1 MDFMKLHKYN
11 PKKDYSRWYLQ
22 EKVDGVFAA
31 IDVNTGIAYSR
42 TGKPLFIPEGTTL
55 RCTMDYIRMYYSVN
69 KQPANTF
76 IIAEIFSFGLTL
88 EQMSGLLNP
97 NRKEPWDKTI
107 LTDWSVY
114 AHDFVTLVDGVDNT
128 PYSERYNKIIRM
140 PQNCVDLRRVY
151 NIVLENAKEA
161 AAAKIEEEFNSLML
175 LNCEGIVL
183 KDPNGIYRM
192 GKRVNTQVK
201 RVREHLEDVRIEQV
215 KYGTGKR
222 NGQIGS
228 MYCRS
233 IDNPEIAFWADFGLN
248 WDDSKRIELT
258 SKFELDNKSLIG
270 TIWTVKGLQQ
280 SSTGKSIRLPK
291 LMYMRFDKE

>member
-1 MDFMKLHKYN
+1 MDFMKLGKY
-11 PKKDYSRWYLQ
+11 KESGDYSGWIVQNKL
-22 EKVDGVFAA
+22 DGVFTALNLKDGA
-31 IDVNTGIAYSR
+31 VYSR
-42 TGKPLFIPEGTTL
+42 TQLPLFVPPE
-55 RCTMDYIRMYYSVN
+55 SVLYQN
-69 KQPANTF
+69 ISELKAIYDKEKSDF
-76 IIAEIFSFGLTL
+76 ILFELCLPNASLEIL
-88 EQMSGLLNP
+88 SGLVSP
-97 NRKEPWDKTI
+97 NRKEAWSEDMLNAQFNIGIHDSILLDGSNEDKEPYI
-107 LTDWSVY
+107 ARYLKASSGLYLPFVSSVY
-114 AHDFVTLVDGVDNT
+114 HRTSPDNDYHDFIDKVFMSSV
-128 PYSERYNKIIRM
+128 
-140 PQNCVDLRRVY
+140 
-151 NIVLENAKEA
+151 EA
-161 AAAKIEEEFNSLML
+161 GG
-175 LNCEGIVL
+175 EGIVL